1 MLNIGS
7 SVGISF
13 VTTFVARRS
22 QFHQSILVAQVTPYN
37 QQFRTLLGQAGDWM
51 AQAGSDPFTAN
62 RQGMAAIY
70 GILQQQASL
79 LSFVE
84 AFHIM
89 AILYLLC
96 TLLILIMK
104 KPKHARATD
113 AVLH

>member
-1 MLNIGS
+1 
-7 SVGISF
+7 
-13 VTTFVARRS
+13 
-22 QFHQSILVAQVTPYN
+22 
-37 QQFRTLLGQAGDWM
+37 
-51 AQAGSDPFTAN
+51 
-62 RQGMAAIY
+62 MAAIY

-113 AVLH
+113 AMLH